1 MEERYDPRK
10 IEPKWQEEWERS
22 NLNLTRDDR
31 DRPKFYLLEMFPY
44 PSGDG
49 LSVGHLHNYVPC
61 DVLGRYKR
69 RAGFNVLHA
78 KGWDAFGVPAEN
90 TGLVKGPPPK
100 VTVPLNAGDCKAH
113 VETLL

>member
-61 DVLGRYKR
+61 DVLGRYNR
-69 RAGFNVLHA
+69 RAGLNAPHPR
-78 KGWDAFGVPAEN
+78 GWDAIGFTARNPAPLKAHHP
-90 TGLVKGPPPK
+90 TDTPPP
-100 VTVPLNAGDCKAH
+100 H
-113 VETLL
+113 

>member
-1 MEERYDPRK
+1 MEERYDPKK

-49 LSVGHLHNYVPC
+49 LSVGHLRS
-61 DVLGRYKR
+61 LAR
-69 RAGFNVLHA
+69 RAGWSGPASPEALRRFAVLILR
-78 KGWDAFGVPAEN
+78 AFIRRNGRE
-90 TGLVKGPPPK
+90 GR
-100 VTVPLNAGDCKAH
+100 
-113 VETLL
+113 